1 MESVWNVETAHQRF
15 WRRLLNQNIDRLIRD
30 PEKFL
35 LKHMRYDNAMA
46 KDYQKRYST
55 ILAERGTSMYK
66 LIAEACGEQW
76 DSEDEQKC
84 PSQLE
89 KKCVPSNQRNQ
100 GNHDDL
106 DRTREIGVL
115 ERQGLGDEVQGRPA
129 SGSEDLEKVGQG
141 LEVEEEGFGG
151 TR

>member
-1 MESVWNVETAHQRF
+1 METVWNVETAHQRF

-66 LIAEACGEQW
+66 LIAEACGEVW
-76 DSEDEQKC
+76 DEEDEEKHECLGPRKKRSSPVVQNEGRGGAGQEHARQKQVWIRTQ
-84 PSQLE
+84 SRSSTIA
-89 KKCVPSNQRNQ
+89 SNHSIINTMR
-100 GNHDDL
+100 
-106 DRTREIGVL
+106 
-115 ERQGLGDEVQGRPA
+115 
-129 SGSEDLEKVGQG
+129 
-141 LEVEEEGFGG
+141 
-151 TR
+151 